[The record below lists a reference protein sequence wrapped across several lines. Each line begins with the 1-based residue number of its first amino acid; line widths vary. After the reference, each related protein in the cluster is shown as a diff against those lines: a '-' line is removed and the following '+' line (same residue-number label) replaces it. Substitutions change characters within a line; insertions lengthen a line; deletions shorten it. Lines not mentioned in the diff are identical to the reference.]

1 MTLLFSLQAQ
11 NTGNR
16 KQAVGGIKLSTR
28 LALAMVSLVVVTTA
42 VLSFI
47 TYHSVTGVAISRA
60 LDRLVTHARLSATDL
75 KTTLNNVRQDMSMIQ
90 GGSGVAQLASRWP
103 RRRLRRKPRRG
114 YARTLPHGCWP
125 SWR

>member
-47 TYHSVTGVAISRA
+47 TYHSVTGVAF
-60 LDRLVTHARLSATDL
+60 
-75 KTTLNNVRQDMSMIQ
+75 
-90 GGSGVAQLASRWP
+90 
-103 RRRLRRKPRRG
+103 RG
-114 YARTLPHGCWP
+114 RSIGWSPMPG
-125 SWR
+125 